1 MTPTIPA
8 GWSMELLPGASSG
21 VELVAVKRSAI
32 ARPLRYRVVV
42 IPGSGCTGWL
52 PLAERYFAGLLHAEV
67 LALHKPKVDITA
79 GAGADCSAEFIQSDA
94 LSTWRDHAQAALQS
108 YEGRLRPDPQIPQVL
123 VGISEG
129 AELLPDLAP
138 VVSSLAG
145 LVMISASALD
155 PREAGELQ
163 SARRGQ
169 PEAWRTLERAQ
180 SSDARDDTV
189 VEGRTLRYWRDVWTW
204 KLTQPLFNAPWPL
217 LRAWGES
224 DLLVP
229 PAAYQQF
236 AHRVRERP
244 APFCDM
250 QLAGAD
256 HGLQLRGRDGI
267 QWLWTRLEN
276 WARSRS
282 MNVCASLLSP
292 QLLQEG
298 SLRNVPIGTASVTG
312 AHLRQ
317 RANLQS
323 VGADGF

>member
-1 MTPTIPA
+1 MPV
-8 GWSMELLPGASSG
+8 ERLPERGRCPPSS
-21 VELVAVKRSAI
+21 VELRRSI
-32 ARPLRYRVVV
+32 QRGVSPPRLLLAR
-42 IPGSGCTGWL
+42 G
-52 PLAERYFAGLLHAEV
+52 
-67 LALHKPKVDITA
+67 
-79 GAGADCSAEFIQSDA
+79 
-94 LSTWRDHAQAALQS
+94 
-108 YEGRLRPDPQIPQVL
+108 
-123 VGISEG
+123 G
-129 AELLPDLAP
+129 AE
-138 VVSSLAG
+138 
-145 LVMISASALD
+145 
-155 PREAGELQ
+155 
-163 SARRGQ
+163 
-169 PEAWRTLERAQ
+169 
-180 SSDARDDTV
+180 
-189 VEGRTLRYWRDVWTW
+189 
-204 KLTQPLFNAPWPL
+204 TQPLFNAPWPL

-236 AHRVRERP
+236 AHRVRDRP

-276 WARSRS
+276 WSRSRS
-282 MNVCASLLSP
+282 MNICASLLSP

-317 RANLQS
+317 RANLES